1 MKRRTS
7 LAAIVGVLAI
17 LLGVAVAPPALA
29 TVPPASVQVLA
40 PGQIGQHESAIV
52 PLQVRCRVGLESR
65 NLVVTVTQ
73 DVPDG
78 TATGSATVR
87 DPLRCNGTW
96 HTLSVEL
103 GIDATATADFEPGQ
117 AKVTAR
123 LTVRNPA
130 TGGTPAAGTDTRFIK
145 LLAPAEAELGTAP
158 IRHGS
163 GGVARVPVRIRCQIP
178 WLPVELIVEVAQ
190 NDGFLHGQTII
201 SSGDTR
207 LVCDGEWHRVLV
219 YVGPDTAGDKFFT
232 GPAQVTVFFD
242 IEDPVNFEPEQA
254 SLSILTEIVD
264 DD

>member
-7 LAAIVGVLAI
+7 LVAI
-17 LLGVAVAPPALA
+17 LGSLATVLGIALAPPALA
-29 TVPPASVQVLA
+29 TVPPASVQVQA
-40 PGQIGQHESAIV
+40 PGQVGLHQTAIV

-73 DVPDG
+73 HVPDG
-78 TATGSATVR
+78 TATGSRTVPS
-87 DPLRCNGTW
+87 PLRCNGTW
-96 HTLSVEL
+96 HSISVEL
-103 GIDATATADFEPGQ
+103 GIDSGATADFEPGQ

-130 TGGTPAAGTDTRFIK
+130 TGGTPPAGTDTRFIA
-145 LLAPAEAELGTAP
+145 LLAPAEVELGTAP

-178 WLPVELIVEVAQ
+178 WLPVELIVEVSQ
-190 NDGFLHGQTII
+190 NDGSLHGQTII
-201 SSGDTR
+201 LADDSR

-219 YVGPDTAGDKFFT
+219 YVHPDGQGDKFFT

-242 IEDPVNFEPEQA
+242 IQDPVNFEPEQA
-254 SLSILTEIVD
+254 SLSVLTEIID